1 MITTMKFPK
10 KSFAAALLL
19 VCAATAVTPMQ
30 AEAASA
36 RKKQQAMYAYR
47 TFMNQ
52 SQIPWTSWSFA
63 PASQVEFATA
73 DINKDGIKE
82 LILRWSYASH
92 AEGWDRIYTYRN
104 GKVKSLG
111 EFTSVTISKNKNYFT
126 NYYMGTGGSL
136 NYFYRL
142 KKNGKKEC
150 LVKYQTSDVPP
161 TNAKGSVVKKHNKT
175 FGRDVYYY
183 GMKVN
188 GKRVSY
194 KKCMKKVRS
203 LEKKSRTLS
212 LTYHKNTME
221 NVGRYL

>member
-1 MITTMKFPK
+1 MKFPK

-82 LILRWSYASH
+82 LIL
-92 AEGWDRIYTYRN
+92 
-104 GKVKSLG
+104 SLG
-111 EFTSVTISKNKNYFT
+111 SRLSPEDSSLVVRFPCGRLGPNLYLPEWQGEISWRVYQ
-126 NYYMGTGGSL
+126 
-136 NYFYRL
+136 RHHL
-142 KKNGKKEC
+142 KE
-150 LVKYQTSDVPP
+150 
-161 TNAKGSVVKKHNKT
+161 
-175 FGRDVYYY
+175 
-183 GMKVN
+183 
-188 GKRVSY
+188 
-194 KKCMKKVRS
+194 
-203 LEKKSRTLS
+203 
-212 LTYHKNTME
+212 
-221 NVGRYL
+221 